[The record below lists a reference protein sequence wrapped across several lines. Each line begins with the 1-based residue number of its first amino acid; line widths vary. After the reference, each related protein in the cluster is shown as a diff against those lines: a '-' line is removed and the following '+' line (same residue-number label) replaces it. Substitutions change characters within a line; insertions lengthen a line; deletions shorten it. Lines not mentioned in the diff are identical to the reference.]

1 MKKFIVYP
9 CLALAMFAFAP
20 SYSQDKKDKG
30 KDKEKDKDV
39 ITTKS
44 GLKCEFLQRG
54 TGKKP
59 QVGDKVVAH
68 YTGTLLDGT
77 KFDSSVDRG
86 KPFEF
91 PLGKGR
97 VIKGWDEGFALL
109 QVGDKAI
116 LTIPPELAYGERAT
130 GQIPANSTLI
140 FEVELLNVIERII
153 PKAFDIEGK
162 EVKKTESG
170 LQYIMVQE
178 GVGDFPVVGD
188 QVFVHYTGYLED
200 GKIFDSSVERG
211 QPLPFPLGQGR
222 VIKGWDEGVA
232 LLKKGGKARL
242 IIPPE
247 LAYGERGY
255 PGLIP
260 ENATLTFDVE
270 LMGIK
275 PKPVDNDKHE
285 GHDHD

>member
-1 MKKFIVYP
+1 MKKLILYP
-9 CLALAMFAFAP
+9 SLALALFAFTP

-30 KDKEKDKDV
+30 KDKTEAKAKGKAKEV

-44 GLKCEFLQRG
+44 GLKCEYLHRG

-59 QVGDKVVAH
+59 QPGDKVVAH

-91 PLGKGR
+91 PLGKGK

-116 LTIPPELAYGERAT
+116 FTIPPELAYGERAT

-140 FEVELLNVIERII
+140 FEVELLNVIEKVV
-153 PKAFDIEGK
+153 PKPFVVEGIEI
-162 EVKKTESG
+162 KKTASG
-170 LQYIMVQE
+170 LQYIMVKVGT
-178 GVGDFPVVGD
+178 GVFPKVGD
-188 QVFVHYTGYLED
+188 QVFVHYTGYLTD

-211 QPLPFPLGQGR
+211 QPLPFPLGKGR

-232 LLKKGGKARL
+232 LLQTGGKARL

-260 ENATLTFDVE
+260 ASATLTFDVE

-275 PKPVDNDKHE
+275 PAPPAQK
-285 GHDHD
+285 

>member
-1 MKKFIVYP
+1 M
-9 CLALAMFAFAP
+9 LALFAFTP
-20 SYSQDKKDKG
+20 TYSQDKKDKRR
-30 KDKEKDKDV
+30 DKSKAKDV
-39 ITTKS
+39 IVTES
-44 GLKCEFLQRG
+44 GLKCEFLHHG
-54 TGKKP
+54 SGVKP
-59 QVGDKVVAH
+59 KVGDKIVAH

-91 PLGKGR
+91 PLGKGK

-116 LTIPPELAYGERAT
+116 FTIPPELAYGERAT

-140 FEVELLNVIERII
+140 FEVELLNVIERIV
-153 PKAFDIEGK
+153 PKPFNTEGR
-162 EVKKTESG
+162 EVKKTASG
-170 LQYIMVQE
+170 LQYIMVKE
-178 GVGDFPVVGD
+178 GIGDFPKEGQ

-200 GKIFDSSVERG
+200 GNIFDSSVERG
-211 QPLPFPLGQGR
+211 QPLPFPLGKGR

-247 LAYGERGY
+247 LGYGERGY

-260 ENATLTFDVE
+260 QNATLTFDVE
-270 LMGIK
+270 LIEIK
-275 PKPVDNDKHE
+275 VATPAPAQK
-285 GHDHD
+285 